1 MKRVQGARRVAQYDD
16 KDKTG
21 AMSLMGSIDLFHA
34 IAGLLVGVLVGVT
47 GVGGGSLMTP
57 LLVLM
62 FGVSAKTAVGTDLL
76 FAALTK
82 IVGSAVHGKRDTIEW
97 PIVRR
102 MAAGSV
108 PSALVTLLVLGWI
121 GDVGKTTEHIILLS
135 LASLLA
141 LTSIAVIGRKWLF
154 RHRDELG
161 SGHSAD
167 ATFYGTTAL
176 GALIGAAVT
185 LSSVGAGAIGVTV
198 LLILYPR
205 LPVARIVGSD
215 IAHAVP
221 LALIAGT
228 GHWLMGDVNGVLLM
242 NLLIG
247 SIPGVIVGSYLSS
260 HAPDKVL
267 QPLLAA
273 VLALS
278 SWQLFVKARTPDP
291 VKVEAPALAKSH

>member
-1 MKRVQGARRVAQYDD
+1 
-16 KDKTG
+16 
-21 AMSLMGSIDLFHA
+21 MSLMASIDLFHA
-34 IAGLLVGVLVGVT
+34 VAGLLVGLLVGVT

-82 IVGSAVHGKRDTIEW
+82 IVGSAVHGRRDTIEW

-102 MAAGSV
+102 MAMGSV
-108 PSALVTLLVLGWI
+108 PAAIATLLVLGWI
-121 GDVGKTTEHIILLS
+121 GDLGKSTEHVILLS
-135 LASLLA
+135 LATLLA
-141 LTSIAVIGRKWLF
+141 VTAVAVIGRKWLF
-154 RHRDELG
+154 RHRSDLG
-161 SGHSAD
+161 STHSRG
-167 ATFYGTTAL
+167 ATLYGTMAL
-176 GALIGAAVT
+176 GALIGAAVS

-267 QPLLAA
+267 QPLLAT
-273 VLALS
+273 VLAVS
-278 SWQLFVKARTPDP
+278 SWQLFLKARATDP
-291 VKVEAPALAKSH
+291 VKVEAPATGQAHS

>member
-1 MKRVQGARRVAQYDD
+1 MQDLHRVAEYHN

-34 IAGLLVGVLVGVT
+34 IAGLLVGILVGVT

-108 PSALVTLLVLGWI
+108 PAALVTLLVLRWI
-121 GDVGKTTEHIILLS
+121 GDVGQSTEHIILLA

-141 LTSIAVIGRKWLF
+141 LTSVAVIGRKWLF
-154 RHRDELG
+154 RHRGDLG
-161 SGHSAD
+161 SVHSAG

-228 GHWLMGDVNGVLLM
+228 GHWLMGDVNGLLLM

-278 SWQLFVKARTPDP
+278 SWQLFVKARTPDAIKIEAP
-291 VKVEAPALAKSH
+291 VKGRTHA